1 MFLFWRSAKLLWLL
15 AKLLLGMVSLLGMLA
30 RLIAGVTIGLA
41 GSMGG
46 WIERRTRGKSS
57 VHVRRDWNDNRIGRV
72 QWSDLENPRWDTV
85 AGGTQ
90 LESRQAFIYAYVW
103 CDKVRGDIAH
113 SCTHG
118 PPPHNIK
125 VCLLK
130 QDNSGDVWNRL
141 NQIAGP
147 ERS

>member
-1 MFLFWRSAKLLWLL
+1 MFLFWRLAKLLWFL
-15 AKLLLGMVSLLGMLA
+15 AKLLLGLARLLGTLA
-30 RLIAGVTIGLA
+30 RLIAGVTFRLA
-41 GSMGG
+41 GLMGR
-46 WIERRTRGKSS
+46 WIEGRTWGRSS
-57 VHVRRDWNDNRIGRV
+57 VQVRRDWNDHRVGRV

-90 LESRQAFIYAYVW
+90 VESRQPFIYAYVS

-125 VCLLK
+125 VCLMK
-130 QDNSGDVWNRL
+130 RDNSRDVWNRL
-141 NQIAGP
+141 IQIAGP
-147 ERS
+147 DRR